1 MLPAAMAAGA
11 GCNAKREAHMC
22 ASMTDGVSVS
32 KSETEPAVVKQSL
45 ADMNDDDKK
54 ALKGWYF
61 FDWANQAYALT
72 VMTVIAPALM
82 AGLYNKATGTQ
93 TGDAFYA
100 MVLTLSMFFVILTAP
115 ALGVIADRMPIK
127 KKLLKW
133 YTVVGIAFTALMGAA
148 PYFGSDGYMI
158 LAVMFTIGTI
168 GFTGGNVIYYSFMPY
183 LSDREN
189 QDQVSTWGYMY
200 GFMGGSIL
208 LIFHLIILLG
218 GDYGIHTWDTNF
230 TIAVVF
236 VTSALWWWGFGALM
250 FKWTPEPEISSDLEW
265 DSLRG
270 SLFWGRFRISL
281 GKNNVSRFIGAATI
295 AYGQVYKTAKEIRKF
310 KVLAFFLLAYL
321 LFYDGVNTIASMAS
335 AFGESVLRLDPSMNV
350 MLLLTVNIVA
360 IPMTFV
366 FGKLANVK
374 GTKFALML
382 ALLIYC
388 GVAVAAAGF
397 APLELDPKTDDNGDG
412 VPDDAKVTEEGKS
425 TRYDFVFTWN
435 EDSELYEMGTLY
447 GRGYEGWIAEDS
459 EGDAAFR
466 DAFQEHFPETDYSV
480 EDSGE
485 STLGTGLIVCLF
497 ILAMV
502 VLLGGGITWLQER
515 NMGWMG
521 VFAAFL
527 LVGVGIFGASFLAGQ
542 ATEDKG
548 YVKTI
553 TEEDA
558 IALVAAFD
566 NTSDHRFSIIVVGG
580 HEAIAGSSEV
590 GATHPTMVDQ
600 GGPVDWWAS
609 TMRSKVWAPLGISV
623 SMQWI
628 ILGLFVGCAMGSA
641 GAQAR
646 SMFSQLTPKTR
657 TSEFFGFFGFLG
669 KSAAMIGTALYAI
682 ASTTFDSRVA
692 LLSVTVVILAGT
704 YLTSR
709 IDLEE
714 GIRVAEE
721 EDARASGEIPVE

>member
-1 MLPAAMAAGA
+1 MESVAASESDVEKELIMA
-11 GCNAKREAHMC
+11 M
-22 ASMTDGVSVS
+22 
-32 KSETEPAVVKQSL
+32 P
-45 ADMNDDDKK
+45 DDDKR

-82 AGLYNKATGTQ
+82 SNLYNKATGTQ

-100 MVLTLSMFFVILTAP
+100 TILTLSMIFVVLTAP
-115 ALGVIADRMPIK
+115 ALGVIADRMPVK

-133 YTVVGIAFTALMGAA
+133 YTAAGIAFTALMGAA
-148 PYFGSDGYMI
+148 PYFGSDGYI
-158 LAVMFTIGTI
+158 VLAVMFTIGTI

-183 LSDREN
+183 LGKRED
-189 QDQVSTWGYMY
+189 QDKVSTWGYMY

-208 LIFHLIILLG
+208 LIFHLLILMG
-218 GDYGIHTWDTNF
+218 PFNWDTNF
-230 TIAVVF
+230 RISVIF

-265 DSLRG
+265 E
-270 SLFWGRFRISL
+270 SL
-281 GKNNVSRFIGAATI
+281 GKNNLFRVFGAAKI
-295 AYGQVYKTAKEIRKF
+295 AYGQVFKTAKEIRKF

-335 AFGESVLRLDPSMNV
+335 AFGDSVLRLDQKMNI

-366 FGKLANVK
+366 FGKLAAKK

-388 GVAVAAAGF
+388 AVAVTAAGF
-397 APLELDPKTDDNGDG
+397 APLELDSETDDNADG
-412 VPDDAKVTEEGKS
+412 VPDDAELTEKGDS

-435 EDSELYEMGTLY
+435 DDPDGNESTNDGAYVLSTLY
-447 GRGYEGWIAEDS
+447 GISYENWISNTS
-459 EGDAAFR
+459 EGDAIFR

-485 STLGTGLIVCLF
+485 STLGTGLMVCLF
-497 ILAMV
+497 ILVMV
-502 VLLGGGITWLQER
+502 VLLGGGLMWLQER

-527 LVGVGIFGASFLAGQ
+527 LVGVGIFGASFLADQ
-542 ATEDKG
+542 ASVDEKD
-548 YVKTI
+548 VNTI
-553 TEEDA
+553 NEADA
-558 IALVAAFD
+558 VALVAAFEETD
-566 NTSDHRFSIIVVGG
+566 DHRFSIIIVGG
-580 HEAIAGSSEV
+580 NDTIAGSSEV
-590 GATHPTMVDQ
+590 GDTHPTIVEQ

-609 TMRSKVWAPLGISV
+609 TMRSKVWAPLSISV

-669 KSAAMIGTALYAI
+669 KSAAMMGTALYAI

-692 LLSVTVVILAGT
+692 LLSVTVVILMGT

-709 IDLEE
+709 VDLEE

-721 EDARASGEIPVE
+721 EDAAYLAAALAAENTHQEE

>member
-1 MLPAAMAAGA
+1 MANGGGWEHYYNVIDQEEIMAGENVIA
-11 GCNAKREAHMC
+11 SKTDSEAI
-22 ASMTDGVSVS
+22 
-32 KSETEPAVVKQSL
+32 KQL
-45 ADMNDDDKK
+45 IADMPEDDKL

-82 AGLYNKATGTQ
+82 SNLYNKATGTQ

-100 MVLTLSMFFVILTAP
+100 TILTLSMIFVVLTAP
-115 ALGVIADRMPIK
+115 ALGVIADRMPVK

-133 YTVVGIAFTALMGAA
+133 YTAAGIAFTALMGAA
-148 PYFGSDGYMI
+148 PYFGSDGYI
-158 LAVMFTIGTI
+158 VLAVMFAIGTI

-183 LSDREN
+183 LGKRED
-189 QDQVSTWGYMY
+189 QDKVSTWGYMY

-208 LIFHLIILLG
+208 LIFHLLILMG
-218 GDYGIHTWDTNF
+218 PFNWDTNF
-230 TIAVVF
+230 RISVIF

-265 DSLRG
+265 E
-270 SLFWGRFRISL
+270 SL
-281 GKNNVSRFIGAATI
+281 GKNNLFRIVGAAKI
-295 AYGQVYKTAKEIRKF
+295 AYGQVFKTAKEIRKF

-335 AFGESVLRLDPSMNV
+335 AFGDSVLRLDQKMNI

-366 FGKLANVK
+366 FGKLAAKK

-388 GVAVAAAGF
+388 AVAVTAAGF
-397 APLELDPKTDDNGDG
+397 APLELDSETDANADG
-412 VPDDAKVTEEGKS
+412 VPDDAELTEKGDS

-435 EDSELYEMGTLY
+435 DDPDGNESTNDSAYVLSTLY
-447 GRGYEGWIAEDS
+447 GISYENWISNTS
-459 EGDAAFR
+459 EGDAVFR
-466 DAFQEHFPETDYSV
+466 DAFQDHFPETDYSV

-485 STLGTGLIVCLF
+485 STLGTGLMVCLF
-497 ILAMV
+497 ILVLV
-502 VLLGGGITWLQER
+502 VLLGGGLMWLQER

-527 LVGVGIFGASFLAGQ
+527 LVGVGIFGASFLADQ
-542 ATEDKG
+542 ASVDEKD
-548 YVKTI
+548 VNTI
-553 TEEDA
+553 TEADA
-558 IALVAAFD
+558 VALVAAFKETD
-566 NTSDHRFSIIVVGG
+566 GHRFSIIIVGG
-580 HEAIAGSSEV
+580 NDTIAGSSEV
-590 GATHPTMVDQ
+590 GDTHPTIVEQ

-609 TMRSKVWAPLGISV
+609 TMRSKVWAPLSISV

-669 KSAAMIGTALYAI
+669 KSAAMMGTALYAI

-692 LLSVTVVILAGT
+692 LLSVTVVILIGT
-704 YLTSR
+704 YLTSKVD
-709 IDLEE
+709 IEE

-721 EDARASGEIPVE
+721 EDARARGEIPEE

>member
-1 MLPAAMAAGA
+1 MQALKEKLPSPYVEGLSEDER
-11 GCNAKREAHMC
+11 NAW
-22 ASMTDGVSVS
+22 
-32 KSETEPAVVKQSL
+32 
-45 ADMNDDDKK
+45 
-54 ALKGWYF
+54 KGWYF

-82 AGLYNKATGTQ
+82 ASLYNKATGTQ
-93 TGDAFYA
+93 TGDSFYA
-100 MVLTLSMFFVILTAP
+100 TVLTLSMLFVIATAP

-148 PYFGSDGYMI
+148 PYFGSDGYMV

-183 LSDREN
+183 LGKRED
-189 QDQVSTWGYMY
+189 QDKVSTWGYMY
-200 GFMGGSIL
+200 GFMGGSML

-218 GDYGIHTWDTNF
+218 GFWDTNF

-250 FKWTPEPEISSDLEW
+250 FKWTPEPEIASDLEW
-265 DSLRG
+265 E
-270 SLFWGRFRISL
+270 SL
-281 GKNNVSRFIGAATI
+281 GKNNFSRVVGAAKL
-295 AYGQVYKTAKEIRKF
+295 AYGQVITTAIEIRKF

-335 AFGESVLRLDPSMNV
+335 AFGESALRLNPSMNV
-350 MLLLTVNIVA
+350 MLLLTVNVVA

-366 FGKLANVK
+366 FGKLAEKK

-388 GVAVAAAGF
+388 AVAVAAAGF
-397 APLELDPKTDDNGDG
+397 APLELEGEE
-412 VPDDAKVTEEGKS
+412 DAE
-425 TRYDFVFTWN
+425 RYDFQFEWN
-435 EDSELYEMGTLY
+435 EETELYEMTTLY
-447 GRGYEGWIAEDS
+447 DRGYEGWIAEDS
-459 EGDAAFR
+459 EGDAVFR
-466 DAFQEHFPETDYSV
+466 DGLQEHFPETDYSV
-480 EDSGE
+480 EASGE
-485 STLGTGLIVCLF
+485 STLGTGLMVCLF
-497 ILAMV
+497 ILVVV
-502 VLLGGGITWLQER
+502 VLLGGGVKWVQEKE
-515 NMGWMG
+515 MGLMG
-521 VFAAFL
+521 IFAAFL
-527 LVGVGIFGASFLAGQ
+527 LVGVGIFGASFLADQ
-542 ATEDKG
+542 ATVDEEE
-548 YVKTI
+548 VKAI
-553 TEEDA
+553 TEADA
-558 IALVAAFD
+558 LALVAAFEGTD
-566 NTSDHRFSIIVVGG
+566 DHRFSIIVVGG
-580 HEAIAGSSEV
+580 NVSGSEV
-590 GATHPTMVDQ
+590 GATHTTMVDQ

-609 TMRSKVWAPLGISV
+609 TMRSMVWAPLGISV
-623 SMQWI
+623 SLQWI

-692 LLSVTVVILAGT
+692 LLSITVVILAGT
-704 YLTSR
+704 YLTSKVD
-709 IDLEE
+709 IEE
-714 GIRVAEE
+714 GIRVAQE
-721 EDARASGEIPVE
+721 EDARNEAQGMET

>member
-1 MLPAAMAAGA
+1 MQALMEKLPSPYVEGL
-11 GCNAKREAHMC
+11 
-22 ASMTDGVSVS
+22 
-32 KSETEPAVVKQSL
+32 SE
-45 ADMNDDDKK
+45 DDRK
-54 ALKGWYF
+54 AWSGWYF

-82 AGLYNKATGTQ
+82 ASLYNKATGTQ
-93 TGDAFYA
+93 TGDSFYA
-100 MVLTLSMFFVILTAP
+100 TVLTLSMFFVILTAP

-133 YTVVGIAFTALMGAA
+133 YTVVGIVFTALMGAA
-148 PYFGSDGYMI
+148 PYFGSDGYII
-158 LAVMFTIGTI
+158 LAMMFAIGTI

-183 LSDREN
+183 LGERED
-189 QDQVSTWGYMY
+189 QDKVSTWGYMY

-218 GDYGIHTWDTNF
+218 GFWDTNF

-236 VTSALWWWGFGALM
+236 ATSALWWWGFGALM
-250 FKWTPEPEISSDLEW
+250 FKWTPEPEIASDLEW
-265 DSLRG
+265 E
-270 SLFWGRFRISL
+270 SL
-281 GKNNVSRFIGAATI
+281 GKNNFSRVVGAAKL
-295 AYGQVYKTAKEIRKF
+295 AYGQVITTAIEIRKF

-335 AFGESVLRLDPSMNV
+335 AFGESVLRLNPSMNV
-350 MLLLTVNIVA
+350 MLLLTVNVVA

-366 FGKLANVK
+366 FGKLAERK

-388 GVAVAAAGF
+388 AVAVAAAGF
-397 APLELDPKTDDNGDG
+397 APLELEGEE
-412 VPDDAKVTEEGKS
+412 DAE
-425 TRYDFVFTWN
+425 RYDFQFEWN
-435 EDSELYEMGTLY
+435 EDTGLYEMTTLY
-447 GRGYEGWIAEDS
+447 DRGYEGWIAEDS
-459 EGDAAFR
+459 EGDAVFR
-466 DAFQEHFPETDYSV
+466 DGFQEHFPETDYSV

-485 STLGTGLIVCLF
+485 STLGTGLMVCLF
-497 ILAMV
+497 ILVMV
-502 VLLGGGITWLQER
+502 VLLGGGLMWIQKK
-515 NMGWMG
+515 NMGLMG
-521 VFAAFL
+521 IFAAFL

-542 ATEDKG
+542 ATEDVED
-548 YVKTI
+548 VKTI
-553 TEEDA
+553 SEADA

-566 NTSDHRFSIIVVGG
+566 ETNDHRFSIIIVGG
-580 HEAIAGSSEV
+580 DEAIAGASEV
-590 GATHPTMVDQ
+590 GATHPTMVNQ

-609 TMRSKVWAPLGISV
+609 TMRSMVWAPLGIGV
-623 SMQWI
+623 SLQWI

-646 SMFSQLTPKTR
+646 SMFSQLTPKSR

-692 LLSVTVVILAGT
+692 LLSITVVILAGT
-704 YLTSR
+704 YLTSKVD
-709 IDLEE
+709 IEE
-714 GIRVAEE
+714 GIRVAQE
-721 EDARASGEIPVE
+721 EDARNEAQGMES

>member
-1 MLPAAMAAGA
+1 MGVARVMSALMDKLPSPYVEGLSDEDR
-11 GCNAKREAHMC
+11 NAW
-22 ASMTDGVSVS
+22 
-32 KSETEPAVVKQSL
+32 
-45 ADMNDDDKK
+45 
-54 ALKGWYF
+54 KGWYF

-82 AGLYNKATGTQ
+82 ASLYNQATGTQ
-93 TGDAFYA
+93 TGDSFYA
-100 MVLTLSMFFVILTAP
+100 TVLTLSMLFVIATAP

-148 PYFGSDGYMI
+148 PYFGSDGYMV

-183 LSDREN
+183 LGTRED
-189 QDQVSTWGYMY
+189 QDKVSTWGYMY
-200 GFMGGSIL
+200 GFMGGSVL

-218 GDYGIHTWDTNF
+218 GFWDTNF
-230 TIAVVF
+230 TISVVF

-250 FKWTPEPEISSDLEW
+250 FKWTPEPEIASDLEW
-265 DSLRG
+265 E
-270 SLFWGRFRISL
+270 SL
-281 GKNNVSRFIGAATI
+281 GKNNISRVFGAAKL
-295 AYGQVYKTAKEIRKF
+295 AYGQVITTAIEIRKF

-335 AFGESVLRLDPSMNV
+335 AFGESVLRLNPSMNV

-366 FGKLANVK
+366 FGKLAEKK

-388 GVAVAAAGF
+388 AVAVAAAGF
-397 APLELDPKTDDNGDG
+397 APLELEGEE
-412 VPDDAKVTEEGKS
+412 DAE
-425 TRYDFVFTWN
+425 RYDFQFEWN
-435 EDSELYEMGTLY
+435 DETGLYEMTTLY
-447 GRGYEGWIAEDS
+447 ERGYEGWIAEDS

-480 EDSGE
+480 EAAGD
-485 STLGTGLIVCLF
+485 STLGTGLMVCLF
-497 ILAMV
+497 ILVMV
-502 VLLGGGITWLQER
+502 VLLGGGLMWLQER
-515 NMGWMG
+515 EMGIMG

-527 LVGVGIFGASFLAGQ
+527 LVGVGIFGASFLADEVGD
-542 ATEDKG
+542 AE
-548 YVKTI
+548 VEEAKTI
-553 TEEDA
+553 TETDA
-558 IALVAAFD
+558 IALVAAFAEED
-566 NTSDHRFSIIVVGG
+566 AHRFSIIIIGG
-580 HEAIAGSSEV
+580 PEGTIIAGSSEV
-590 GATHPTMVDQ
+590 GNTHPTVVDQ

-609 TMRSKVWAPLGISV
+609 TMRSLVWAPLGISV
-623 SMQWI
+623 SLQWI

-646 SMFSQLTPKTR
+646 SMFSQLTPKSR

-682 ASTTFDSRVA
+682 ASTAFDSRVA
-692 LLSVTVVILAGT
+692 LLSITVVILAGT
-704 YLTSR
+704 YLTSKVD
-709 IDLEE
+709 IEE
-714 GIRVAEE
+714 GIRVAQE
-721 EDARASGEIPVE
+721 EDARNEAQRMES

>member
-1 MLPAAMAAGA
+1 MQALKEKLPSPYVEGLSEDER
-11 GCNAKREAHMC
+11 NAW
-22 ASMTDGVSVS
+22 
-32 KSETEPAVVKQSL
+32 
-45 ADMNDDDKK
+45 
-54 ALKGWYF
+54 KGWYF

-82 AGLYNKATGTQ
+82 ASLYNKATGTQ
-93 TGDAFYA
+93 TGDSFYA
-100 MVLTLSMFFVILTAP
+100 TVLTLSMVFVVLTAP

-133 YTVVGIAFTALMGAA
+133 YTVAGIAFTALMGAA
-148 PYFGSDGYMI
+148 PYFGSDGYI
-158 LAVMFTIGTI
+158 VLAVMFTIGTI

-183 LSDREN
+183 LGTRED
-189 QDQVSTWGYMY
+189 QDKVSTWGYMY
-200 GFMGGSIL
+200 GFMGGSML

-218 GDYGIHTWDTNF
+218 GFWDTNF

-250 FKWTPEPEISSDLEW
+250 FKWTPEPEIHSDMEW
-265 DSLRG
+265 NGVLD
-270 SLFWGRFRISL
+270 
-281 GKNNVSRFIGAATI
+281 ATKV
-295 AYGQVYKTAKEIRKF
+295 AYSQVIKTAIEIRKF

-335 AFGESVLRLDPSMNV
+335 AFGESVLRLNPSMNV
-350 MLLLTVNIVA
+350 MLLLTVNVVA

-366 FGKLANVK
+366 FGKLAEKK

-388 GVAVAAAGF
+388 AVAVAAAGF
-397 APLELDPKTDDNGDG
+397 APLELEGEE
-412 VPDDAKVTEEGKS
+412 DAE
-425 TRYDFVFTWN
+425 RYDFQFEWN
-435 EDSELYEMGTLY
+435 EDTGLYEMTTLY
-447 GRGYEGWIAEDS
+447 DRGYEGWIAEDS
-459 EGDAAFR
+459 EGDAVFR
-466 DAFQEHFPETDYSV
+466 DGFQEHFPETDYSV
-480 EDSGE
+480 EDAGA
-485 STLGTGLIVCLF
+485 STMGTGLMVCLF
-497 ILAMV
+497 ILVVV
-502 VLLGGGITWLQER
+502 VLLGGGVRWLQEKE
-515 NMGWMG
+515 MGLKG

-527 LVGVGIFGASFLAGQ
+527 LVGVGIFGASCLADQ
-542 ATEDKG
+542 ATTDEAD
-548 YVKTI
+548 VKTI
-553 TEEDA
+553 TEGDA
-558 IALVAAFD
+558 IALVAAFEGTD
-566 NTSDHRFSIIVVGG
+566 DHRFSIIVVGG
-580 HEAIAGSSEV
+580 NVSGSEV

-609 TMRSKVWAPLGISV
+609 TMRSMVWAPLGISV
-623 SMQWI
+623 SLQWI

-692 LLSVTVVILAGT
+692 LLSITVVILAGT
-704 YLTSR
+704 YLTSKVD
-709 IDLEE
+709 IEE
-714 GIRVAEE
+714 GIRVAQE
-721 EDARASGEIPVE
+721 EDARNEAQGMET